1 MKVKIN
7 NEVLKWARESVNLSI
22 DEVID
27 KIKMKTFTKDDL
39 VKLENGEQ
47 LPDLNLAKKLAKLY
61 GISFAVL
68 YMTSIPKNIQPK
80 INDFRQLDSKL
91 SRNAIFLMRKL
102 INHQEWVKN
111 YLISNNSKELDFVGI
126 ISINTKVEDAIFKIQ
141 DALNIKVN
149 FDKDSKYN
157 FDNIKELLENNN
169 IFVSVGNSYNF
180 NYHSFVEVKE
190 IRGFAIADK
199 ISPFIFVNSSD
210 TDNAKLFTLIHELVH
225 IFIGETGISD
235 IAFTNIN
242 KQNKIEKYCNKV
254 ASEFLLPE
262 NIFNDYWSNFISEN
276 IEEKISFISSKLPVS
291 KLSILVKAK
300 YFGYVEENIFDE
312 LFNKFSKVKFKN
324 KILSGQ
330 PDPYYIK
337 RNLNTKKFSNY
348 VLDAYYDNNITLK
361 DTCNLL
367 SIKPYKLEKYIK
379 RIQ

>member
-39 VKLENGEQ
+39 VKFENGEQ
-47 LPDLNLAKKLAKLY
+47 LPDLNLAKKLSKLY

-102 INHQEWVKN
+102 INHQEWVKS
-111 YLISNNSKELDFVGI
+111 YLVSNNAKELDFVGT
-126 ISINTKVEDAIFKIQ
+126 ISINSKIEDTIYKIKNV
-141 DALNIKVN
+141 LNIEIN
-149 FDKDSKYN
+149 FNKDSKYN

-180 NYHSFVEVKE
+180 NHLSSVEVKE

-199 ISPFIFVNSSD
+199 IAPFIFVNSSD

-225 IFIGETGISD
+225 IFIGETGISN
-235 IAFTNIN
+235 ISFTNIN
-242 KQNKIEKYCNKV
+242 KQNEIEKYCNKV
-254 ASEFLLPE
+254 TSEILLPE
-262 NIFNDYWSNFISEN
+262 NIFNDYWNKSTNEN

-291 KLSILVKAK
+291 KLAILVKARS
-300 YFGYVEENIFDE
+300 FGYVEENIFNK
-312 LFNKFSKVKFKN
+312 LFSKFSNIKLKN
-324 KILSGQ
+324 KILNGQ
-330 PDPYYIK
+330 PNPYYII
-337 RNLNTKKFSNY
+337 RNLNTKRFSNY

-367 SIKPYKLEKYIK
+367 SIKPYKLEKYIEK
-379 RIQ
+379 V

>member
-22 DEVID
+22 DDVVD

-39 VKLENGEQ
+39 VKFENGEQ
-47 LPDLNLAKKLAKLY
+47 LPDLNLTKKLAKLY

-80 INDFRQLDSKL
+80 INDFRQLDTKL
-91 SRNAIFLMRKL
+91 SINAIFLMRKL
-102 INHQEWVKN
+102 IEHQEWVKS
-111 YLISNNSKELDFVGI
+111 YLISNNAKELDFVGI
-126 ISINTKVEDAIFKIQ
+126 ISINTNIKDTIYKIKN
-141 DALNIKVN
+141 ALNIEIN
-149 FDKDSKYN
+149 FNKDSKYN

-180 NYHSFVEVKE
+180 NYRSSVEVKE

-199 ISPFIFVNSSD
+199 IAPFIFVNSSD

-225 IFIGETGISD
+225 IFIGETGISN
-235 IAFTNIN
+235 ATFTDIN
-242 KQNKIEKYCNKV
+242 KQNKIERYCNKV
-254 ASEFLLPE
+254 ASEILIPK
-262 NIFNDYWSNFISEN
+262 NIFNEYWTNFISGN

-300 YFGYVEENIFDE
+300 SFGYIEEDIFNQ
-312 LFNKFSKVKFKN
+312 LFNKFSNVKFQN
-324 KILSGQ
+324 KILNGQ

-348 VLDAYYDNNITLK
+348 VLDAYCDNNITLK

>member
-22 DEVID
+22 DDVVD

-39 VKLENGEQ
+39 VKFENGEQ
-47 LPDLNLAKKLAKLY
+47 LPDLNLTKKLAKLY
-61 GISFAVL
+61 GISFDVL

-80 INDFRQLDSKL
+80 INDFRQLDTKL

-102 INHQEWVKN
+102 IEHQEWVKS
-111 YLISNNSKELDFVGI
+111 YLISNNAKELDFVGI
-126 ISINTKVEDAIFKIQ
+126 ISINTNIKDTIYKIKN
-141 DALNIKVN
+141 ALNIEIN
-149 FDKDSKYN
+149 FNKDSKYN

-180 NYHSFVEVKE
+180 NYRSSVEVKE
-190 IRGFAIADK
+190 IRRFAIADK
-199 ISPFIFVNSSD
+199 IAPFIFVNSSD

-225 IFIGETGISD
+225 IFIGETGISN
-235 IAFTNIN
+235 ATFTDIN
-242 KQNKIEKYCNKV
+242 KQNKIERYCNKV
-254 ASEFLLPE
+254 ASEILIPK
-262 NIFNDYWSNFISEN
+262 NIFNEYWTNFISGN

-300 YFGYVEENIFDE
+300 SFGYIEEDIFNQ
-312 LFNKFSKVKFKN
+312 LFNKFSNVKFQN
-324 KILSGQ
+324 KILNGQ

-348 VLDAYYDNNITLK
+348 VLDAYCDNNITLK